1 MKARV
6 SHLHKTAADWE
17 KHNNW
22 VPEAGEFVI
31 YDPDSTIKYARI
43 KVGDGK
49 RKLSDLDFFIDS
61 TALNLMQQAHFFDIL
76 DGGRIGK

>member
-6 SHLHKTAADWE
+6 SQLHKTAAEWA
-17 KHNNW
+17 KFANW

-49 RKLSDLDFFIDS
+49 RKLSELEFFIDS
-61 TALNLMQQAHFFDIL
+61 TALDLMKQAHFFNIL